1 MSKELDSNLILSP
14 LNPAQR
20 EAVLHEVGPLL
31 ILAGAGSGK
40 TRAIT
45 HRVAH
50 LIHQGHP
57 AESLLAITFTN
68 KAAEEMKERMQRLCG
83 TKCPW
88 VSTFHSFCARL
99 LRRHIH
105 QLKPYDNS
113 FTIYDSDDSRS
124 LLKELLAEEKVDR
137 SVWTPRAA
145 QEEISRIKNKVSGD
159 ADLFGADY
167 AFGQVLRSIYL
178 LYVERMQ
185 ERNAVDFDD
194 LLLLTVRLFQEHP
207 ETLEVYQQQFRNVL
221 IDEYQDTNATQYA
234 IGKILSSR
242 HRNICITGDPD
253 QSIYKWR
260 GADISNIMNF
270 EHDYPDAKV
279 VMLEQNYRSTKR
291 ILHVANAL
299 ICHNEL
305 RKKKDLWTTK
315 ADGEPVR
322 VYRFAHES
330 EEAHEIV
337 ALIRGLLDDDVSP
350 GEIAIFYRI
359 NALSRPLE
367 QELINANIP
376 YSIVGGIEYFLRKEV
391 KDLLAYLRLIDN
403 PRDTESLKRIINVP
417 TRGIGKTTLEKLST
431 QARAERQGLL
441 ECVLGGT
448 WSRAIG
454 KKPASALGAFAR
466 LYEELAAKRQGP
478 VEPLVR
484 AVIEATEYEEFLR
497 SLNDEVV
504 ADRVEN
510 VWELAN
516 TAGEYDRAHPE
527 GSLTEFIEMINLLG
541 DVDRWS
547 RSEDRVTLM
556 TLHSA
561 KGLEFP
567 AVVIAGVEDG
577 ILPLLNTSDSECDLE
592 EERRLLYVGITRA
605 CERLYLSHTASRSRF
620 GRTRAA
626 YPSRFLKELE
636 PPPATETETETGAQE
651 SLELDRETEAS
662 MLEAAEKSDFFNG
675 ESRDE
680 SISFEDPGTDDWPQ
694 DYYGDLEEDIY
705 PVGARVYHA
714 TYGEGEVVRVTG
726 TGYRQRVT
734 VAFDDAAEK
743 QFVVKMAPLKR
754 I

>member
-1 MSKELDSNLILSP
+1 MQRELDADLILSP

-20 EAVLHEVGPLL
+20 EAVLHEGGPLL

-45 HRVAH
+45 HRVAR
-50 LIHQGHP
+50 LIHRGNP

-68 KAAEEMKERMQRLCG
+68 KAAEEMKERMELLCG
-83 TKCPW
+83 IKCPW
-88 VSTFHSFCARL
+88 VSTFHSFCARI

-105 QLKPYDNS
+105 QLEPYDNS

-124 LLKELLAEEKVDR
+124 LLKELLDEEKVDR
-137 SVWTPRAA
+137 GVWTPRAA
-145 QEEISRIKNKVSGD
+145 QEEISRIKNRVGGG

-167 AFGQVLRSIYL
+167 AFGQVLRNIYL
-178 LYVERMQ
+178 LYLERLR

-194 LLLLTVRLFQEHP
+194 LLLLTVRLFKEHP
-207 ETLEVYQQQFRNVL
+207 ETLEGYQQQFRHVL
-221 IDEYQDTNATQYA
+221 IDEYQDTNATQYS
-234 IGKILSSR
+234 IGKILSSA
-242 HRNICITGDPD
+242 HHNICITGDPD

-279 VMLEQNYRSTKR
+279 VLLEQNYRSTKR

-299 ICHNEL
+299 ISHNEL
-305 RKKKDLWTTK
+305 RKKKDLWTTQ

-337 ALIRGLLDDDVSP
+337 ALMGGLLDDGVSP
-350 GEIAIFYRI
+350 GDVAIFYRI

-391 KDLLAYLRLIDN
+391 KDLLAYLRIVDN

-417 TRGIGKTTLEKLST
+417 ARGIGKTTLQKLSV
-431 QARAERQGLL
+431 QARAERKGIL
-441 ECVLGGT
+441 ECLLSGT
-448 WSRAIG
+448 WVGSIG
-454 KKPASALGAFAR
+454 KKATSALGEFVI
-466 LYEELAAKRQGP
+466 LYKQLVAERQGP
-478 VEPLVR
+478 VESLVR
-484 AVIEATEYEEFLR
+484 AVLAATDYEEFLR
-497 SLNDEVV
+497 SLHDEAV

-516 TAGEYDRAHPE
+516 AAAEYDRTHPE
-527 GSLTEFIEMINLLG
+527 GSLTGFIEMVNLLG
-541 DVDRWS
+541 DVDRWK

-567 AVVIAGVEDG
+567 VAVIAGVEDG
-577 ILPLLNTSDSECDLE
+577 IIPLLSTSDSEPDLE

-605 CERLYLSHTASRSRF
+605 RERLYLTHAASRTRF

-636 PPPATETETETGAQE
+636 PPPVADATNGVQE
-651 SLELDRETEAS
+651 SLELDRETEES
-662 MLEAAEKSDFFNG
+662 MAEAAERNDFFSG

-680 SISFEDPGTDDWPQ
+680 SVSFEDSGSGDWPP
-694 DYYGDLEEDIY
+694 DSYGDLEEDVY
-705 PVGARVYHA
+705 PAGTRVYHA

-743 QFVVKMAPLKR
+743 QFVVKMAPLRR